1 MRVSPRVLLAGATA
15 SLLAAVPAQAQSF
28 AQGSAQVPGGNPGN
42 NSSSENVDWSDID
55 GDGDY
60 DCLFAD
66 GGDAGNDRN
75 RLWINQGGLQ
85 GGTIGFFQDETG
97 TYMPNVQDTSRDIDF
112 VDIDN
117 DGDEDIYVSNTSTQS
132 NQSNRFWINQ
142 GGMQGGT
149 QGFFVDES
157 STRWTNI
164 GVNNGSTSSSV
175 APAFTLPGSG
185 FVDWSCDCI
194 FGDLDN
200 DGDMDLVHTSYG
212 APVGGGFSGTVP
224 TRLFLN
230 DGSGFYEEFNPSGYQ
245 LTGQNIS
252 NGDPALWAD
261 GTHQH
266 DTTATNGTQSDI
278 AATPLGVEIGDL
290 DGDFDLDLLIGARE
304 EQPRLFLNKLEQN
317 GGVLTTFR
325 DVTFGSFT
333 DFVVNGDNYEQELG
347 DLDNDNDLDIYGLN
361 WAGSFSVGQLN
372 DVVMTNNGSM
382 SFGSY
387 TSLSGSQA
395 DDNEGD
401 FFDYNNDGNLD
412 IFVCNFSGQD
422 KLYENSGAPGY
433 SYTNVTGPQLV
444 SSPNIGLGADS
455 IDIDND
461 GDYDL
466 MIANDNN
473 QANRL
478 LINIT
483 QIADTHAPRVV
494 PEQAPDQTGT
504 MDPAP
509 IRARVY
515 DNASW
520 DVARY
525 GTTVLEYTV
534 NAGAVQTVPMLYMG
548 GQMWRGVI
556 PGGLSGTIAYTVK
569 ATDQGGNTGT
579 SATLSYSVSG
589 GTVNYCTAGTSA
601 AGCVASL
608 TTTGTPSATAATGF
622 NFVASGVEGQKDGLF
637 FWGVNGRQ
645 ANPWGSSTS
654 YQCVVPPVFRGGLQ
668 VGSGTLGACDGS
680 FSQDMNARWT
690 AKPAQNPGS
699 GTLVQGQLWYRDP
712 FNTSNQ
718 TTSLSDAI
726 EFTVQP

>member
-1 MRVSPRVLLAGATA
+1 MRSGLTLP
-15 SLLAAVPAQAQSF
+15 LAALGAALCAPTAAAQTFRDLPTQI
-28 AQGSAQVPGGNPGN
+28 PGGTS
-42 NSSSENVDWSDID
+42 NSSSTENVDWADVD

-60 DCLFAD
+60 DAVFAD
-66 GGDAGNDRN
+66 GGDGGNDRN
-75 RLWINQGGLQ
+75 RIWINVGGLQ
-85 GGTIGFFQDETG
+85 GGTIGFFADATNARLPAG
-97 TYMPNVQDTSRDIDF
+97 LDTSRDVDF
-112 VDIDN
+112 VDLDN
-117 DGDEDIYVSNTSTQS
+117 DGDQDLYVSNTSTS
-132 NQSNRFWINQ
+132 TNQSNRFWVNQ
-142 GGMQGGT
+142 GGAQGGT
-149 QGFFVDES
+149 PGFFTDES
-157 STRWTNI
+157 ATRWVNVGQND
-164 GVNNGSTSSSV
+164 GVTTFSSV
-175 APAFTLPGSG
+175 APGFALPGSG
-185 FVDWSCDCI
+185 FVDWSCDCV

-200 DGDMDLVHTSYG
+200 DGDLDLVHTSYG
-212 APVGGGFSGTVP
+212 GIFGGDTPS
-224 TRLFLN
+224 RLFLN
-230 DGSGFYEEFNPSGYQ
+230 DGSGHYEEFNPSGFQ
-245 LTGQNIS
+245 LQIQDIS
-252 NGDPALWAD
+252 NGDPALWAM
-261 GTHQH
+261 GTHQ
-266 DTTATNGTQSDI
+266 NGTTDTSGAESDV
-278 AATPLGVEIGDL
+278 ADTPLGVEIGDL
-290 DGDFDLDLLIGARE
+290 DQDWDIDILQGARNE
-304 EQPRLFLNKLEQN
+304 VPRIYKNRLSETGSFVAFQ
-317 GGVLTTFR
+317 
-325 DVTFGSFT
+325 DVTHSAQTQLASG
-333 DFVVNGDNYEQELG
+333 GGNYEQELG
-347 DLDNDNDLDIYGLN
+347 DMDNDNDLDIYGLN
-361 WAGSFSVGQLN
+361 WTGLSDIVSLNDGAGTFGSFTTLPNS
-372 DVVMTNNGSM
+372 S
-382 SFGSY
+382 
-387 TSLSGSQA
+387 A

-401 FFDYNNDGNLD
+401 YFDFNNDGNLD